1 VPYWVEWAP
10 GRDYDPL
17 GFLARMNEEIGR
29 RAVEEFI
36 TATTGAGGRRRRPP
50 APVVARAGIA
60 LDIEALAST
69 LHRVV
74 DATSGRTWGLPSS
87 RECR

>member
-1 VPYWVEWAP
+1 MPYWVEWAP

-36 TATTGAGGRRRRPP
+36 TAIAASRGDAAAAPLRR
-50 APVVARAGIA
+50 
-60 LDIEALAST
+60 
-69 LHRVV
+69 
-74 DATSGRTWGLPSS
+74 WW
-87 RECR
+87 REQG